1 MAGMTNDYNES
12 CGGIEE
18 AVFRLETTQTFNV
31 TVTVDPLSS
40 WGAALAVRSG
50 GCTAPEIAC
59 KTGAANTPVS
69 VTFAASAGTSY
80 FIFPARFTGAIGN
93 YTLTVQ

>member
-40 WGAALAVRSG
+40 WGA
-50 GCTAPEIAC
+50 
-59 KTGAANTPVS
+59 
-69 VTFAASAGTSY
+69 SAGTSY